1 MCIFVKRRSHRIFL
15 FAVQTLYKE
24 FTFCFIIFIIITRLG
39 KLSKLNSDVIHQ
51 HFKQPIVTFLI
62 EGLTTSLS
70 AKQLIVTSHINMA
83 DWSRGIYLTRKHVSF
98 SDVGRVYVA
107 L

>member
-1 MCIFVKRRSHRIFL
+1 MWIFVNQ

-24 FTFCFIIFIIITRLG
+24 FTFCFIIFIITRLG
-39 KLSKLNSDVIHQ
+39 KLSKLNSDVIYK

-62 EGLTTSLS
+62 ECLTTSLP
-70 AKQLIVTSHINMA
+70 AKQLITTSHINMA
-83 DWSRGIYLTRKHVSF
+83 DWSRGIYLTRKHVPF
-98 SDVGRVYVA
+98 SNVGRVYVT